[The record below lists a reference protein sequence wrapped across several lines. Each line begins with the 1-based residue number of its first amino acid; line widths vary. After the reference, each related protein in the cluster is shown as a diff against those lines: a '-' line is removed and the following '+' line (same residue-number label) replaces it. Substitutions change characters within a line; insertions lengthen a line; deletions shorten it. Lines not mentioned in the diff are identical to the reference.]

1 MSEHMDNFATEI
13 PDEILEILYSLGR
26 EFSFDPLSSVES
38 ENYFIK
44 LLNEYDG
51 IDLKEWLR
59 NTVLKRFL
67 FIENKPEWIQG
78 PEWQFSNGKPMIF
91 VGQINLPPQKTKL
104 HDESMFYVFWDR
116 DTGETKT
123 IIQIA

>member
-38 ENYFIK
+38 EKYFIK
-44 LLNEYDG
+44 LSNEYDG

-59 NTVLKRFL
+59 NTVRKSFL
-67 FIENKPEWIQG
+67 FIENKPE
-78 PEWQFSNGKPMIF
+78 
-91 VGQINLPPQKTKL
+91 
-104 HDESMFYVFWDR
+104 
-116 DTGETKT
+116 
-123 IIQIA
+123 

>member
-91 VGQINLPPQKTKL
+91 V
-104 HDESMFYVFWDR
+104 
-116 DTGETKT
+116 
-123 IIQIA
+123 